1 MPFWTTNEPMVSVVA
16 EGLAEWDYIAA
27 PEALTHKMRMAMER
41 FDLLRSG
48 ETVVVGVS
56 GGPDSLTLLHG
67 LWRLQKEFNWQLIAA
82 HLNHGLRGADADAD
96 EDFVRSVC
104 ERWGILCVTQRE
116 DVQRLARAEKL
127 SVAQAGRRARYRFF
141 AQVAQA
147 HGATTVALGHTA
159 SDVVETMLLNL
170 FRGTGLEGLQGIP
183 PKSPLTLPDADGRWR
198 ETGIWLVR
206 PLIFCWRV
214 ETETYARVYR
224 LQPRTDASNFDL
236 KVARNWVRW
245 QLLPLLRQRFPQ
257 VDGALWRLSELA
269 REQGEFLKALAKEW
283 LKEWGQR
290 RGEPPWETIAVPRE
304 AFLALPKALRRQVFR
319 QMVEAMAGALN
330 EVSFEHTEQA
340 LNLIARH
347 SDQAMLH
354 LPERLVVR
362 LERGMILLAKMP
374 SFAIGAS

>member
-1 MPFWTTNEPMVSVVA
+1 
-16 EGLAEWDYIAA
+16 
-27 PEALTHKMRMAMER
+27 
-41 FDLLRSG
+41 
-48 ETVVVGVS
+48 
-56 GGPDSLTLLHG
+56 
-67 LWRLQKEFNWQLIAA
+67 
-82 HLNHGLRGADADAD
+82 
-96 EDFVRSVC
+96 
-104 ERWGILCVTQRE
+104 
-116 DVQRLARAEKL
+116 
-127 SVAQAGRRARYRFF
+127 
-141 AQVAQA
+141 
-147 HGATTVALGHTA
+147 
-159 SDVVETMLLNL
+159 
-170 FRGTGLEGLQGIP
+170 
-183 PKSPLTLPDADGRWR
+183 
-198 ETGIWLVR
+198 
-206 PLIFCWRV
+206 
-214 ETETYARVYR
+214 
-224 LQPRTDASNFDL
+224 
-236 KVARNWVRW
+236 
-245 QLLPLLRQRFPQ
+245 LLPLLRQRFPQ

-374 SFAIGAS
+374 SFTIGAS